1 MSQDVYYE
9 LFHNIIIERPGR
21 LDYVRKAFSMLPA
34 LDNPHILDIGCGTG
48 EPTLELARLSEGII
62 TAVDINQRAL
72 DEFER
77 KVIEQNY
84 SDTIKIINRSMH
96 DLNFPSEHF
105 HIIWSEG
112 SIFIIGFS
120 EGLSQWKKFIKPS
133 GFLVVHD
140 MCWLEPDPPPEIL
153 KHWQRVYPGIT
164 TVQNN
169 VEKITAAG
177 YSAYDHFAL
186 PEEAWGEIYFDPLE
200 TRIQQLREKFRHDE
214 NARAVLEKEF
224 REIEL
229 YRKYKKWYGSAY
241 FIMQK
246 A

>member
-34 LDNPHILDIGCGTG
+34 LDNPHILDIGCGT
-48 EPTLELARLSEGII
+48 
-62 TAVDINQRAL
+62 L

-153 KHWQRVYPGIT
+153 EHWQRVYPGIT

-200 TRIQQLREKFRHDE
+200 ARIQQLREKFRHDE

-229 YRKYKKWYGSAY
+229 YRKFKKWYGSAY

>member
-120 EGLSQWKKFIKPS
+120 EGLSQWKKFIKPLVKWGIPLTALGVLLHFWFHGPHVVS
-133 GFLVVHD
+133 GG
-140 MCWLEPDPPPEIL
+140 E
-153 KHWQRVYPGIT
+153 GG
-164 TVQNN
+164 
-169 VEKITAAG
+169 EK
-177 YSAYDHFAL
+177 
-186 PEEAWGEIYFDPLE
+186 
-200 TRIQQLREKFRHDE
+200 
-214 NARAVLEKEF
+214 
-224 REIEL
+224 
-229 YRKYKKWYGSAY
+229 
-241 FIMQK
+241 
-246 A
+246 